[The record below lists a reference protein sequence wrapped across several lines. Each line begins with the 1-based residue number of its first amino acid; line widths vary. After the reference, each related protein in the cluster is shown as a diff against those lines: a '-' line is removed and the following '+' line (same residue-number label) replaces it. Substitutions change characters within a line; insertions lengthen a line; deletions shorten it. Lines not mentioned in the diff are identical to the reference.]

1 MITNYN
7 NYCIIC
13 GRPRTDMHH
22 CLKGNKHRQLAT
34 EDGLL
39 LPLCKEHH
47 EGNMSVHNK
56 KELNVLCE
64 IIGQLAYEKKKC
76 SEGYS
81 EEAARDS
88 FRLRYGKSYL

>member
-1 MITNYN
+1 MITEFN

>member
-1 MITNYN
+1 MITEFN

-13 GRPRTDMHH
+13 GKPRTDMHH
-22 CLKGNKHRQLAT
+22 CLKGLKHRQLAT

>member
-13 GRPRTDMHH
+13 GKPRTDMHH
-22 CLKGNKHRQLAT
+22 VFKGVKHRDLAT
-34 EDGLL
+34 VDELL

-47 EGNMSVHNK
+47 EGKFSPHFNK
-56 KELNVLCE
+56 EIDHLMQ